1 MVQITLYLDMD
12 GVLTNFEK
20 AYRAMWHEY
29 TYDHERFREA
39 VLNRKIFENLEWMP
53 NGKAFIDGIC
63 NLQAMYPNL
72 NIEMLTSTGTQRTE
86 PKLAAIEQKTNW
98 LKNNDIIYKPN
109 FVCSKPEKSEYA
121 IEGKTILV
129 DDSPGCIQPFI
140 EKGGVGFLHTDSE
153 YRTTLDKLDWY
164 LDEAHRVII

>member
-1 MVQITLYLDMD
+1 MAQITLYLDMD

-29 TYDHERFREA
+29 TYDRERFREA

-53 NGKAFIDGIC
+53 NGEAFIAGIRH
-63 NLQAMYPNL
+63 LQVMYPDL
-72 NIEMLTSTGTQRTE
+72 NIEMLTSTGTHRTE

-98 LKNNDIIYKPN
+98 LKNHGIMYKPN
-109 FVCSKPEKSEYA
+109 FVCSKPEKSQYA

-129 DDSPGCIQPFI
+129 DDSPGCTEPFI
-140 EKGGVGFLHTDSE
+140 EKGGAAFLHIDDN
-153 YRTTLDKLDWY
+153 YKTTLDKLDWY
-164 LDEAHRVII
+164 LDEFHNIL